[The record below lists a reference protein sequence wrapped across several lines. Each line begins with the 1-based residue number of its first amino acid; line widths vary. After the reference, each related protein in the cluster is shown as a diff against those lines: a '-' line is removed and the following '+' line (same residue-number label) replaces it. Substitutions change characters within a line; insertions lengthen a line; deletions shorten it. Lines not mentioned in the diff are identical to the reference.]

1 MFALGALHAGGH
13 DLPEDR
19 AAAQRWFRAAAKRG
33 HGQAQLMLSR
43 YLAHGAAGEPNLAEA
58 RQWLEQAVAQGI
70 EEAQTDLSALRAVGV
85 E

>member
-1 MFALGALHAGGH
+1 
-13 DLPEDR
+13 
-19 AAAQRWFRAAAKRG
+19 
-33 HGQAQLMLSR
+33 MLSR